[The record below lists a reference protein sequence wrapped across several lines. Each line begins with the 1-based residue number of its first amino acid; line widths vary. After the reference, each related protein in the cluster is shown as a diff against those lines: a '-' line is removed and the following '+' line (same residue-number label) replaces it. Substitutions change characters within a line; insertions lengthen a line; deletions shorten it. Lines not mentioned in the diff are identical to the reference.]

1 MIEEDTSITGEDRG
15 VPTIH
20 HPSPAALAVIQE
32 YLEHKRLRL
41 LDLFA
46 QADKDKNWA
55 VSRQEFRNI
64 IRSWKIPLTEADL
77 EDLIIALDRDNSDAL
92 DYRELAVG
100 RQSYLEERSEISMH
114 FCPSLRSTWLDIGYM
129 FFQFLWTKTN
139 LRSFKKKKNGG
150 SKGASDH
157 ESTNNNFVFYELQSK

>member
-1 MIEEDTSITGEDRG
+1 MPLVTNVIALIKAPTPPPVIEEDTSITGEDRG

-100 RQSYLEERSEISMH
+100 RQSYLEERSAISML
-114 FCPSLRSTWLDIGYM
+114 FCPSVRPMLAKFSSSFYGLR
-129 FFQFLWTKTN
+129 Q
-139 LRSFKKKKNGG
+139 RSILL
-150 SKGASDH
+150 
-157 ESTNNNFVFYELQSK
+157 Y

>member
-32 YLEHKRLRL
+32 YLEYKRLRL
-41 LDLFA
+41 LDMFA

-64 IRSWKIPLTEADL
+64 IRSWKIPLNEADL
-77 EDLIIALDRDNSDAL
+77 EDLIIALDRDDSDAL

-100 RQSYLEERSEISMH
+100 RQSYLEER
-114 FCPSLRSTWLDIGYM
+114 
-129 FFQFLWTKTN
+129 
-139 LRSFKKKKNGG
+139 
-150 SKGASDH
+150 
-157 ESTNNNFVFYELQSK
+157 

>member
-1 MIEEDTSITGEDRG
+1 MPLVTNVIALIKVPTPPPAIEEDTSITGEDRG

-32 YLEHKRLRL
+32 YLGHKRLRL

-100 RQSYLEERSEISMH
+100 RQSYLEERSAINMH
-114 FCPSLRSTWLDIGYM
+114 FCPNVGSMLAKFSLSFYG
-129 FFQFLWTKTN
+129 
-139 LRSFKKKKNGG
+139 LRQKPILL
-150 SKGASDH
+150 
-157 ESTNNNFVFYELQSK
+157 Y

>member
-1 MIEEDTSITGEDRG
+1 MPPLINVFQIALVQAPTPPPVIEEDTSITGEDRG

-32 YLEHKRLRL
+32 YLQHKRLRL

-46 QADKDKNWA
+46 QADKDKNWV

-100 RQSYLEERSEISMH
+100 RQSYLEER
-114 FCPSLRSTWLDIGYM
+114 
-129 FFQFLWTKTN
+129 
-139 LRSFKKKKNGG
+139 
-150 SKGASDH
+150 
-157 ESTNNNFVFYELQSK
+157 

>member
-1 MIEEDTSITGEDRG
+1 M
-15 VPTIH
+15 PTIH

-77 EDLIIALDRDNSDAL
+77 EDLIIVLDRDNSDAL

-100 RQSYLEERSEISMH
+100 RQSYLEERLAINMH
-114 FCPSLRSTWLDIGYM
+114 FCLSVRSVLAKFSSSFYGLR
-129 FFQFLWTKTN
+129 Q
-139 LRSFKKKKNGG
+139 RSILP
-150 SKGASDH
+150 
-157 ESTNNNFVFYELQSK
+157 Y